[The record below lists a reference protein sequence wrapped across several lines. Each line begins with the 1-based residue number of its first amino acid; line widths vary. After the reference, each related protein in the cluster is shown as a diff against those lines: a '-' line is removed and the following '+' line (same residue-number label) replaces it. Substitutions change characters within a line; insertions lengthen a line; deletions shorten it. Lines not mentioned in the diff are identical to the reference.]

1 MNLLSAFLQKQV
13 SKSELDAK
21 VPLLVGAQHVPLHN
35 LFLRNICRAAMS
47 KSQQRQLGLVQMGQ
61 EQQQIQQQQQQQQQ
75 RQLQQQHVEQQ
86 RRQFQQQHAQ
96 QHQLQQSQQQQLQQ
110 SQQLQLQQQQQQQQL
125 LQQQQHTHDLLTS
138 QHRQAIL
145 LQQQQQQQQ
154 QRQQQ
159 QQQQHAQQQR
169 QQQQMLTSQQQQQ
182 GLHERN
188 RQNIKRVKIVSMY
201 TTRTC
206 KLTPLESCMYDIVMA
221 LPVKRLSRHGC
232 KLMSDSQ
239 NGFRRCLLSE
249 R

>member
-1 MNLLSAFLQKQV
+1 MKQEEGRRWGGERFSVSATFTTSLSAPCLASPSADTKIV
-13 SKSELDAK
+13 
-21 VPLLVGAQHVPLHN
+21 VVCY
-35 LFLRNICRAAMS
+35 ICR
-47 KSQQRQLGLVQMGQ
+47 LVDCAQ
-61 EQQQIQQQQQQQQQ
+61 ET
-75 RQLQQQHVEQQ
+75 VKTTNE
-86 RRQFQQQHAQ
+86 
-96 QHQLQQSQQQQLQQ
+96 
-110 SQQLQLQQQQQQQQL
+110 
-125 LQQQQHTHDLLTS
+125 
-138 QHRQAIL
+138 
-145 LQQQQQQQQ
+145 
-154 QRQQQ
+154 
-159 QQQQHAQQQR
+159 
-169 QQQQMLTSQQQQQ
+169 